1 MTLQGIWKQGN
12 QTLQERE
19 RGREGREG
27 GEGRGRGRGRKKGEG
42 RKERGREKEEGEG
55 KEKSG
60 TGGAALTEAKQDFF
74 KLEDE
79 KDSDPFL
86 RCGYSLDLPN
96 SPKTPLQPF
105 TKLLFYLNDKSE
117 FLLLKRFWSKIHV
130 YDPVILRWVCV
141 LAFQS
146 NYKLLEMSES
156 KFLPSS
162 KCTSQCPRQP

>member
-1 MTLQGIWKQGN
+1 MTLQGIWKRGT

-19 RGREGREG
+19 RGARGRRREGEGG
-27 GEGRGRGRGRKKGEG
+27 GEGGKQEKEG
-42 RKERGREKEEGEG
+42 RREGREKEEGEG

-60 TGGAALTEAKQDFF
+60 TGGAALTEAKEDFF
-74 KLEDE
+74 KLKDE

-117 FLLLKRFWSKIHV
+117 FLLLKRFWSKIQV
-130 YDPVILRWVCV
+130 YDPVILR
-141 LAFQS
+141 
-146 NYKLLEMSES
+146 
-156 KFLPSS
+156 
-162 KCTSQCPRQP
+162 